1 MLFQLSRKKRYA
13 NIEIKDHVIRFT
25 EMKNSLPPKPDKIG
39 EFILPEGVIKN
50 GEIKDR
56 LTFQLIMDE
65 AVERWGIKRKTI
77 QFLVP
82 DQIIVVRKH
91 QIPAYL
97 SVEEIKGYLYIEL
110 GNSIHLPFEDPILDF
125 TILQSNE
132 EYHEVLLY
140 AAPENVINE
149 YKAIFESSKLKPIT
163 ADLSSLSLFRL
174 YQLMSEANQQENLM
188 ILKIDQS
195 NATIGIY
202 QKGLPIFIQNEMLL
216 QDEDIKHNHDE
227 HNNALIEPLNDLI
240 DNIGRVI
247 HFYKYNMMSGN
258 ADLNKI
264 MLTGDHPFMQL
275 AYNKLNDQYNYRITH
290 MDYEIEQVQA
300 TEVVP
305 SKYYAC
311 IGLGLKE
318 V

>member
-39 EFILPEGVIKN
+39 EFLMPDGVIKN

-56 LTFQLIMDE
+56 LTFELIMEE
-65 AVERWGIKRKTI
+65 AVEIWGIKRKTI

-82 DQIIVVRKH
+82 DQIIVVRKQ
-91 QIPAYL
+91 QIPSYL

-110 GNSIHLPFEDPILDF
+110 GSSIHLPFEDPILDF
-125 TILQSNE
+125 TILNSNE
-132 EYHEVLLY
+132 EFHEVLLY

-149 YKAIFESSKLKPIT
+149 YKDILEASKLKPIT

-174 YQLMSEANQQENLM
+174 YQLMNDTDQQENLM

-202 QKGLPIFIQNEMLL
+202 QKGLPIFIQNEVLSH
-216 QDEDIKHNHDE
+216 DEGIKHNDE
-227 HNNALIEPLNDLI
+227 EHINPLIEPLNDLI

-258 ADLNKI
+258 ADLNQI
-264 MLTGDHPFMQL
+264 ILTGDHPFMQL
-275 AYNKLNDQYNYRITH
+275 AFNKLNQQYSYRITH
-290 MDYEIEQVQA
+290 MNYEIEQVHA
-300 TEVVP
+300 TEEVP
-305 SKYYAC
+305 TKYYAC